1 MSKEKDFFEE
11 LEDNKKVKCVNCG
24 REIKDLEKGCPYCDS
39 KDYSY
44 EKSIKENNSNTIASV
59 LKVVGWIILV
69 IGFILGFA
77 TGTDEYGSF
86 VFTQVLT
93 IWLIY
98 GGLFLGIYAM
108 GEVIQILHDI
118 RAELRKKK

>member
-24 REIKDLEKGCPYCDS
+24 REVKNLEDGCPYCNS

-44 EKSIKENNSNTIASV
+44 DEKVTNNNSNTIASIFKVIAWIELV
-59 LKVVGWIILV
+59 L
-69 IGFILGFA
+69 GFILGFVL
-77 TGTDEYGSF
+77 GRDEYDF
-86 VFTQVLT
+86 LDFNQVLIT
-93 IWLIY
+93 WLIY
-98 GGLFLGIYAM
+98 GGVFLGIYAM

-118 RAELRKKK
+118 RAELRNKK